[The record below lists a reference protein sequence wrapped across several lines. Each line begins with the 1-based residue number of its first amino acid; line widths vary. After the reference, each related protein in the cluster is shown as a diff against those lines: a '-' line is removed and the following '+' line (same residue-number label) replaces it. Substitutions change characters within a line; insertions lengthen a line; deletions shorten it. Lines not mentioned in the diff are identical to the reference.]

1 MNSVQ
6 PFHLAIPVLDLNKM
20 RDFYTSLFQCE
31 IGRADTRWVDLN
43 FYGHQLVL
51 HQVDSLDKRGGAN
64 EVDGK
69 TVRVPHFGV
78 VLAWNDWQA
87 LAERLKKLD
96 TGFIVEPYIRFE
108 GMVGEQATMF
118 LEDPEGNALEF
129 KAFKNPD
136 QLFAV

>member
-31 IGRADTRWVDLN
+31 TGRTDTRWVDLN

-51 HQVDSLDKRGGAN
+51 HQVDALDKRGGAN

-87 LAERLKKLD
+87 LAERLKRLD
-96 TGFIVEPYIRFE
+96 TRFIVEPYIRFE

-129 KAFKNPD
+129 KAFRDPD